1 MSIKLGV
8 IKTGEQI
15 IAKVEEMILEDKV
28 VGYFF
33 IRPCIVNTSAPKIEE
48 SEDGESR
55 GASFDIRLSPWIP
68 LGKGTRFPVPLDWIV
83 TFIDPVDELNQMYT
97 RDILQET
104 EDTQEQS
111 IVLTDECEDC

>member
-1 MSIKLGV
+1 MIKLGV

-33 IRPCIVNTSAPKIEE
+33 IRPCIVNTSEPVISKG
-48 SEDGESR
+48 EDGDAK

-83 TFIDPVDELNQMYT
+83 TFIDPVDELASMYMN
-97 RDILQET
+97 DVLKEKEDSQEKT
-104 EDTQEQS
+104 LVIPEEDS
-111 IVLTDECEDC
+111 

>member
-83 TFIDPVDELNQMYT
+83 TFIDPVDELSSMYMN
-97 RDILQET
+97 DVLKEK
-104 EDTQEQS
+104 EDTQEKTLV
-111 IVLTDECEDC
+111 IPEEDN

>member
-1 MSIKLGV
+1 MIKLGV

-33 IRPCIVNTSAPKIEE
+33 IRPCIVNTSEPVISKG
-48 SEDGESR
+48 EDGDAK

-83 TFIDPVDELNQMYT
+83 TFIDPVDELHQMYT

-104 EDTQEQS
+104 EETQEQTV
-111 IVLTDECEDC
+111 VLTDECEDG